1 MRYELSPERT
11 VILRGPASV
20 VLLAG
25 QATILCGPFL
35 LHQKRIIGRQKQLP
49 LETESQAEL
58 EIILG
63 KGAEIFEIQGST
75 IPASWRLAA
84 AALNEMREGKVIILG
99 PTDVGKSTL
108 CVYLANK
115 LYECGRNLRIIDAD
129 IGQTDL
135 GPPTTIGRAVLTQ
148 SIASLQDLNP
158 DRRLFI
164 GHISPDTVKR
174 KLINGIQSLSPKSEK
189 SLTIINTDGWIT
201 DVDAIAYKM
210 DLVAEVNPDLILGLA
225 FANEL
230 QPILAAVHTHSMK
243 IDPAKAVLERSSIDR
258 RSIRTDGY
266 RRFLEGAVTS
276 RIGLGN
282 VQLSFPHHLGP
293 SVLTRNRL
301 RNLIVGI
308 LDGAGYLIQIGILID
323 IEREELRI
331 YSRPVE
337 GFRKIEVGYVK
348 LSTAGIETGFL

>member
-25 QATILCGPFL
+25 QATILGGRFL
-35 LHQKRIIGRQKQLP
+35 PHHRKIIGRQKQLP
-49 LETESQAEL
+49 LETESKAEL

-63 KGAEIFEIQGST
+63 KGAEIFELEGST

-84 AALNEMREGKVIILG
+84 ATLSEMQEGKAIILG

-115 LYECGRNLRIIDAD
+115 LYEYGRNPRIIDAD

-135 GPPTTIGRAVLTQ
+135 GPPTTIGRAILTQ
-148 SIASLQDLNP
+148 PITSLQDLTS

-164 GHISPDTVKR
+164 GHISPGTVKR

-201 DVDAIAYKM
+201 DVDAIAYKI

-230 QPILAAVHTHSMK
+230 EPILAGVHTHSMK
-243 IDPAKAVLERSSIDR
+243 IDAAKAVLERSRIDR

-266 RRFLEGAVTS
+266 RRFLEGAITS
-276 RIGLGN
+276 RIRLGN
-282 VQLSFPHHLGP
+282 VQLSFPHHPGL
-293 SVLTRNRL
+293 SLLSRSRL

-308 LDGAGYLIQIGILID
+308 LNGEGYLMQIGILID
-323 IEREELRI
+323 IEGEAVRI

-337 GFRKIEVGYVK
+337 EFRKIEVGYVK
-348 LSTAGIETGFL
+348 LSTAGTETGFL